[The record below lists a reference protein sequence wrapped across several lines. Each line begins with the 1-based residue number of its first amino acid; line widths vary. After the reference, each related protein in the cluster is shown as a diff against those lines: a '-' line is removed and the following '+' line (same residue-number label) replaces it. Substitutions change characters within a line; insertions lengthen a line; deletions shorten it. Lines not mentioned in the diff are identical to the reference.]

1 MNWFWVGLLLAMAI
15 PAHADVLPSP
25 EAARDLAD
33 KVMEFISKGDVDNG
47 LALVKPYTGLA
58 GVEIDGLG
66 QKLKEV
72 FVSGKYRLG
81 NSIGYEFL
89 GKETLGSSLLRIT
102 ELHRFQKH
110 ALEWI
115 FTFYKGPDG
124 WTTNHVFYTDKL
136 EDMFHH

>member
-1 MNWFWVGLLLAMAI
+1 MKWYWVGLLLAMAI

-66 QKLKEV
+66 QKLEEV

-81 NSIGYEFL
+81 NTIGYEFL
-89 GKETLGSSLLRIT
+89 GKETLGSSLLTNNRASSLPKARPGMDIHV
-102 ELHRFQKH
+102 LQR
-110 ALEWI
+110 A
-115 FTFYKGPDG
+115 G
-124 WTTNHVFYTDKL
+124 WLDHQSCLLYG
-136 EDMFHH
+136 